1 MCAVDGSP
9 ALLECPDTCDARD
22 IAAALG
28 IDLSTAAASGA
39 TTDAATAAAATA
51 GSTSIST
58 SISTSGTSS
67 ASGSGEPPQSAF
79 TTAVAGQIID
89 RCACTVTKLMDG
101 TTTWQNVYPCVVA
114 TTKQV
119 TPSPQPHCDPLSSPL
134 SYSTPFSGPASRSL
148 H

>member
-9 ALLECPDTCDARD
+9 ALLECPDTCDAAE

-28 IDLSTAAASGA
+28 IDLNTAAASGA
-39 TTDAATAAAATA
+39 TTDAATAAGS
-51 GSTSIST
+51 GSTST
-58 SISTSGTSS
+58 SSASS

-101 TTTWQNVYPCVVA
+101 TTTWENVYPCVVA

-134 SYSTPFSGPASRSL
+134 SYSTPFSGPAARSL

>member
-1 MCAVDGSP
+1 MAAYGFDASNWGYGLKAPRKAMFEKSIMGEYFHIFRAFWRSHMCAVDGSP
-9 ALLECPDTCDARD
+9 ALLECPDTCDAAE

-28 IDLSTAAASGA
+28 IDLN
-39 TTDAATAAAATA
+39 TAAAAGATTAA
-51 GSTSIST
+51 GSTS
-58 SISTSGTSS
+58 TSG

-119 TPSPQPHCDPLSSPL
+119 
-134 SYSTPFSGPASRSL
+134 
-148 H
+148 